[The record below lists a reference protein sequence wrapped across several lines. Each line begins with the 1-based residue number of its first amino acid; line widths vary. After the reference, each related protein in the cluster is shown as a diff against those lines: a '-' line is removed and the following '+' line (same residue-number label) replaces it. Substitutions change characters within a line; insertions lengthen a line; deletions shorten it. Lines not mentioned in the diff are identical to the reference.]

1 MLPKKNR
8 LTQKKDFDSV
18 FKNGK
23 TIKSDFLILKLLKNH
38 FNENRFGFIVSK
50 KVSNKST
57 KRNLVK
63 RRLRKIVLNNFKDF
77 NNLKGQ
83 KSLDVVIITLPKILD
98 KNFSEMQKIVSDV
111 FKKIN

>member
-23 TIKSDFLILKLLKNH
+23 TVKIDFLIFKLLKNR

-57 KRNLVK
+57 KRNLIK
-63 RRLRKIVLNNFKDF
+63 RRLRMAITGEL
-77 NNLKGQ
+77 NNLKTN
-83 KSLDVVIITLPKILD
+83 KSLDIVVVVLPEALNRDFK
-98 KNFSEMQKIVSDV
+98 EMQTATSKFFS
-111 FKKIN
+111 KIN

>member
-23 TIKSDFLILKLLKNH
+23 TIKSDFLIFKFLKNR

-50 KVSNKST
+50 KVSNKAT
-57 KRNLVK
+57 KRNLIK
-63 RRLRKIVLNNFKDF
+63 RRLRKVVAD
-77 NNLKGQ
+77 NLKDLKDN
-83 KSLDVVIITLPKILD
+83 KSLDVVVITLPGILNKD
-98 KNFSEMQKIVSDV
+98 FSEMQKTVSSF
-111 FKKIN
+111 FKKIK